1 LVTGINMNRARR
13 RIPLGTSAARRL
25 QQLSARTSRQRQG
38 QFRAELEE
46 RRQFEDLGL
55 DHEAVQR
62 ARAAAYL
69 EAMAGVMEERREPY
83 QLEIPGIKATL
94 MSLRSREPM
103 TDDEARAMGI
113 VLPIEPV
120 ARGPAV
126 DQMEL
131 NFDAPMAANQIS
143 PLTRQV
149 TEESVPGPIDQ
160 LPRLREQNQASSN
173 MSRPRRMAA
182 DDSVRDAI
190 AAILA
195 LSAGIPA
202 AGAALDVATGDPTS
216 TNSGE
221 IPMNAGLALM
231 GLGGAVLGGDVA
243 ARISPHGETRLAREL
258 LPIAIRRELLALEA
272 RHKKIDAPSDIQKLA
287 NTRRAL
293 DRMEQGVEQR
303 MQAQV
308 DERRSQGHDR
318 PGILYPPGSEGLRKF
333 RRNGVNGLIAGA
345 GLGGA
350 LGSLYALSA
359 MEDRP

>member
-1 LVTGINMNRARR
+1 
-13 RIPLGTSAARRL
+13 
-25 QQLSARTSRQRQG
+25 
-38 QFRAELEE
+38 
-46 RRQFEDLGL
+46 
-55 DHEAVQR
+55 
-62 ARAAAYL
+62 
-69 EAMAGVMEERREPY
+69 
-83 QLEIPGIKATL
+83 
-94 MSLRSREPM
+94 
-103 TDDEARAMGI
+103 
-113 VLPIEPV
+113 
-120 ARGPAV
+120 
-126 DQMEL
+126 
-131 NFDAPMAANQIS
+131 
-143 PLTRQV
+143 
-149 TEESVPGPIDQ
+149 
-160 LPRLREQNQASSN
+160 
-173 MSRPRRMAA
+173 MAA
-182 DDSVRDAI
+182 DDNVRDAI

-272 RHKKIDAPSDIQKLA
+272 RHKKIDTPSDIQKLA